1 MTVGFLIVYAL
12 WLLDITPLVVLLVFV
27 TFLTLLP
34 ILLFVTH
41 GL

>member
-12 WLLDITPLVVLLVFV
+12 WLSGITPAGVWI
-27 TFLTLLP
+27 FLAGFAITLP
-34 ILLFVTH
+34 IALFVTH

>member
-12 WLLDITPLVVLLVFV
+12 WLAGITPTVAMW
-27 TFLTLLP
+27 FLAGLAITLP
-34 ILLFVTH
+34 IALFVTH

>member
-12 WLLDITPLVVLLVFV
+12 WLAGVTPMGVWVFLAGFA
-27 TFLTLLP
+27 TTLS
-34 ILLFVTH
+34 IGLFVTH

>member
-12 WLLDITPLVVLLVFV
+12 WLAGVTPLGVVW
-27 TFLTLLP
+27 FLAGFAITLP
-34 ILLFVTH
+34 IALFVTH